1 MIHPLTPL
9 GFIIEVIL
17 SHLNKK
23 YVSYYTLSDEAI
35 NAIKNK
41 DEYEDTSS
49 SEEEDENIFVDDEAE
64 FDLEARLRRIF
75 DEVNKGLAS
84 NLRTFGM
91 DEGKHQLASK
101 QLD

>member
-1 MIHPLTPL
+1 M
-9 GFIIEVIL
+9 
-17 SHLNKK
+17 NKK
-23 YVSYYTLSDEAI
+23 YVAYYNVSDEAI

-49 SEEEDENIFVDDEAE
+49 SEEDDENAFVDDEAE

-75 DEVNKGLAS
+75 NEVNKGLAA

-91 DEGKHQLASK
+91 D
-101 QLD
+101 D

>member
-1 MIHPLTPL
+1 
-9 GFIIEVIL
+9 L

-23 YVSYYTLSDEAI
+23 YIAYYIISDEAI
-35 NAIKNK
+35 NAIKDR

-49 SEEEDENIFVDDEAE
+49 SEEADENIYVDEEAE

-84 NLRTFGM
+84 NLRTFGLK
-91 DEGKHQLASK
+91 DGK
-101 QLD
+101 